1 MAKSTT
7 DPEPSR
13 SRAPASTV
21 EAFVEN
27 ALFMSRWLLAPIYL
41 GLVLGTLAL
50 LIIFARE
57 LFELFHLAVSSS
69 TKAES
74 IILVILS
81 LIDISLAANL
91 VMIVTFAGYENFV
104 SKMDIEDHP
113 DRPAWLGKIDF
124 GGLKLKLVAS
134 IAAISA
140 IQLLKV
146 FVTEANLS
154 SERIYWMIVIH
165 ITFVMSGVLLAIM
178 DYITAKSK
186 ALGYE
191 GD

>member
-1 MAKSTT
+1 M
-7 DPEPSR
+7 
-13 SRAPASTV
+13 
-21 EAFVEN
+21 
-27 ALFMSRWLLAPIYL
+27 YL
-41 GLVLGTLAL
+41 GLVVGTLAL
-50 LIIFARE
+50 VIVFGRE
-57 LFELFHLAVSSS
+57 MLELFHYAFAAKV
-69 TKAES
+69 KAES
-74 IILVILS
+74 IILIILS

-146 FVTEANLS
+146 FVTESDLS
-154 SERIYWMIVIH
+154 SDRIYWMIVIH
-165 ITFVMSGVLLAIM
+165 ITFVVSGVLLAVM
-178 DYITAKSK
+178 DFITAKSK

>member
-1 MAKSTT
+1 MAETEEMK
-7 DPEPSR
+7 PRR
-13 SRAPASTV
+13 SRAPANV
-21 EAFVEN
+21 FEAAIEN
-27 ALFMSRWLLAPIYL
+27 ILFLSRWLLAPLYL
-41 GLVLGTLAL
+41 GLIIASLAL
-50 LIIFARE
+50 VIMFARE
-57 LFELFHLAVSSS
+57 LAELFHLAFADK
-69 TKAES
+69 TKPES

-104 SKMDIEDHP
+104 SKLDIEDHP
-113 DRPAWLGKIDF
+113 DRPEWLGKIDF

-146 FVTEANLS
+146 FVTDANLA
-154 SERIYWMIVIH
+154 SERIFWMIVIH
-165 ITFVMSGVLLAIM
+165 VTFVISGVMLAVM

-186 ALGYE
+186 ALGYA

>member
-1 MAKSTT
+1 MTT
-7 DPEPSR
+7 EPKPKL
-13 SRAPASTV
+13 SRAPAGPI
-21 EAFVEN
+21 EALVEN
-27 ALFMSRWLLAPIYL
+27 ALFLSRWLLAPIYL
-41 GLVLGTLAL
+41 GLVLGTVAL
-50 LIIFARE
+50 VWMFARE
-57 LFELFHLAVSSS
+57 LVELFHLVLFEKV
-69 TKAES
+69 KAEAV
-74 IILVILS
+74 ILVILS

-104 SKMDIEDHP
+104 SKMDIENHP

-146 FVTEANLS
+146 FVVEANLAS
-154 SERIYWMIVIH
+154 DRIYWMIVIH
-165 ITFVMSGVLLAIM
+165 ITFVISGVLLAIM